1 MSLPELTLPTSVNDA
16 LLAVTVRE
24 TLESLETRALDPSLR
39 RLLAGELSSP
49 EWQAFLVELSHVWNR
64 FDHAVIRGTPALSDE
79 RIALL
84 LALALNAGFKP
95 TAATRSS
102 STSRCRPGPPNYLK
116 PCATGTFIPT

>member
-49 EWQAFLVELSHVWNR
+49 NGKPFLSSFHT
-64 FDHAVIRGTPALSDE
+64 FGTAL
-79 RIALL
+79 IML
-84 LALALNAGFKP
+84 
-95 TAATRSS
+95 
-102 STSRCRPGPPNYLK
+102 
-116 PCATGTFIPT
+116 